1 MKTAHNAEH
10 NKEKNRYEYRA
21 KNTLLEIFPSEF
33 DGLKKSEKPDW
44 VDASKSVGV
53 EVVRATDRHFQK
65 EIGHFNNK
73 AAGQKRETLS
83 MKEEYKGRSYTAK
96 DLGLPGGSTI
106 ISHSYTIQ
114 DMGEIL
120 KETVKEKIAHINS
133 GKKKYQ
139 ELRTL
144 CLYVICETVICYANP
159 EAILEFINFVQQDYK
174 NKFAELFVDDGY
186 VLYRYCFTDG
196 TTAVN
201 KLDPVAQ
208 RIFVRTEKEI
218 GELDE

>member
-1 MKTAHNAEH
+1 MG
-10 NKEKNRYEYRA
+10 
-21 KNTLLEIFPSEF
+21 NTDE
-33 DGLKKSEKPDW
+33 
-44 VDASKSVGV
+44 
-53 EVVRATDRHFQK
+53 
-65 EIGHFNNK
+65 
-73 AAGQKRETLS
+73 
-83 MKEEYKGRSYTAK
+83 
-96 DLGLPGGSTI
+96 
-106 ISHSYTIQ
+106 
-114 DMGEIL
+114 
-120 KETVKEKIAHINS
+120 
-133 GKKKYQ
+133 
-139 ELRTL
+139 
-144 CLYVICETVICYANP
+144 ETVICYANP

>member
-1 MKTAHNAEH
+1 MKTAHNSEH
-10 NKEKNRYEYRA
+10 NKGKNRYEYRA
-21 KNTLLEIFPSEF
+21 KNTLLEIFPGEF
-33 DGLKKSEKPDW
+33 DGLKKSENPDW

-65 EIGHFNNK
+65 EIDHFNSK
-73 AAGQKRETLS
+73 AAGEKRETLS
-83 MKEEYKGRSYTAK
+83 MKEVYRGRICTAK
-96 DLGLPGGSTI
+96 DLGLSGGSTI

-114 DMGEIL
+114 NMGEIL
-120 KETVKEKIAHINS
+120 KETVKEKITNINS
-133 GKKKYQ
+133 DKKKYQ

-144 CLYVICETVICYANP
+144 CLYVICETLICYANP
-159 EAILEFINFVQQDYK
+159 EAVFEFIGLVQQDYK

-186 VLYRYCFTDG
+186 VLYRYCFADG
-196 TTAVN
+196 TTDVN